1 MGMDNP
7 STEKFSLKWN
17 DFQDI
22 LTDIFRDLRNDPEFC
37 DVTLACDDGQ
47 QMEAHKLILTASSP
61 VLNTLLKR
69 NKHSHPLIY
78 MKGMKIK
85 DLASIIDFIY
95 YGEVNIYQE
104 DLNEFL
110 TTAEDLQIK
119 GLTGKI
125 PTQARSD
132 SIEGYKSKNIINT
145 TMGKNFQ
152 QKPAYIKKECNILD
166 ASEETK
172 DYALDRLDMSEQFT
186 DVNTY
191 EESNGSVI
199 YDIGSIDE
207 NKAINENESEA
218 KEIVSIDPDID
229 LEELDRQIY
238 SMMEKI
244 GTLWTCKLCGKTADG
259 GKRQNIK
266 SHIESYHISGASHP
280 CNDCNK
286 TFKTR
291 NSLYNHV
298 GRLHK

>member
-1 MGMDNP
+1 
-7 STEKFSLKWN
+7 
-17 DFQDI
+17 
-22 LTDIFRDLRNDPEFC
+22 
-37 DVTLACDDGQ
+37 
-47 QMEAHKLILTASSP
+47 MEAHKLILTASSP

-95 YGEVNIYQE
+95 YGVVNIYQE

-172 DYALDRLDMSEQFT
+172 DYALDRLDM
-186 DVNTY
+186 
-191 EESNGSVI
+191 
-199 YDIGSIDE
+199 
-207 NKAINENESEA
+207 
-218 KEIVSIDPDID
+218 
-229 LEELDRQIY
+229 
-238 SMMEKI
+238 
-244 GTLWTCKLCGKTADG
+244 
-259 GKRQNIK
+259 
-266 SHIESYHISGASHP
+266 
-280 CNDCNK
+280 
-286 TFKTR
+286 
-291 NSLYNHV
+291 
-298 GRLHK
+298 